1 MCPARIPGTSSD
13 RDAHRLEYAYL
24 LYTMKT
30 QYSVYDLT
38 TVYTFLDEIQNLI
51 EMLQEF
57 RPKNYRRDLKT
68 LREIFDFCFERDF
81 FVACQ
86 KKVVEEIKRRFSVQK

>member
-1 MCPARIPGTSSD
+1 
-13 RDAHRLEYAYL
+13 
-24 LYTMKT
+24 
-30 QYSVYDLT
+30 
-38 TVYTFLDEIQNLI
+38 LDEIQNLI
-51 EMLQEF
+51 EALLELS
-57 RPKNYRRDLKT
+57 PKCYRSDLKT